1 MLEGGRL
8 AVDDRLRTRL
18 PTIFAAGDVI
28 GQLQFTH
35 AAGRYGVVVVI
46 YTDPEIA
53 RVGLNEQEARERG
66 VAYESTRYE
75 LRELDRAIADGAEGG
90 FIQALTAPGKDRIL
104 GVTIVG
110 ARLERRSQSDRRRVA
125 ARPHARLDL
134 GLVGASV

>member
-66 VAYESTRYE
+66 VAYEFDP
-75 LRELDRAIADGAEGG
+75 L
-90 FIQALTAPGKDRIL
+90 
-104 GVTIVG
+104 
-110 ARLERRSQSDRRRVA
+110 
-125 ARPHARLDL
+125 
-134 GLVGASV
+134 